1 MHFLVDRTCFRPY
14 HGSTPA
20 GGNTIPPAAG
30 SCSVSPC
37 LPLHVRREYRT
48 GNPQNTK
55 NMSRLLA
62 NTGGRGVSHACARKQ
77 VYLFLFVDSG
87 FSMKHRPPR
96 QVDPAKLPRYFPRL
110 IYRAHTRARA
120 RFVICHAYI
129 ICMVNP

>member
-1 MHFLVDRTCFRPY
+1 LTGRVFAPIMAVHLPGETPY
-14 HGSTPA
+14 
-20 GGNTIPPAAG
+20 PPAAG
-30 SCSVSPC
+30 SRSVSPC

-96 QVDPAKLPRYFPRL
+96 QANPAKLPRYFPRL